1 MIVKRGQIYFADLP
15 MNVGHVQSGTRP
27 VVIIQNNIGNQH
39 SPTVIVACITSQ
51 LKKPEQPTHLMFK
64 GSPDSFKNGMILCEQ
79 LYTIDKTK
87 LKRLIGSLNTHGLNE
102 LDKALKV
109 SLSL

>member
-1 MIVKRGQIYFADLP
+1 MLIKRGQIYFANLP
-15 MNVGHVQSGTRP
+15 MNVGHVQTGTRP
-27 VVIIQNNIGNQH
+27 VVIIQNNTGNQH

-51 LKKPEQPTHLMFK
+51 LKKPEQPTHIMFSGFPGK
-64 GSPDSFKNGMILCEQ
+64 IKNGMILCEQ
-79 LYTIDKTK
+79 LYTIDKTQ
-87 LKRLIGSLNTHGLNE
+87 LKKLIGSLNEHGQKE